1 MVKNPPANV
10 GDIRDPRVHSIPGL
24 GRFPQKRA
32 WQPTPVFLPG
42 ASHGQRSLVG
52 HGPQGCRELDT
63 TEANKHAGTQ
73 VDTRSKNCIQLALH
87 PRKLQANK
95 FKMKMGGFK
104 LKRGKSSSEQI

>member
-24 GRFPQKRA
+24 ERFPQKRA